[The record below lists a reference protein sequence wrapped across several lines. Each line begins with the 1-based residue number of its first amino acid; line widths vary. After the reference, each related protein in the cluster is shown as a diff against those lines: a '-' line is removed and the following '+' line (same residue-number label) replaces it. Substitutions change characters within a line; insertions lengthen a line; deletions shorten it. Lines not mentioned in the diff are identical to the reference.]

1 MKTNTIKSF
10 LTITLAMFIISV
22 AIYFFLIPSGV
33 ITGSVTGLAM
43 VLAKIT
49 SLSISTLTFVINALL
64 LILGIILIGKEF
76 GAKTIY
82 ASLLLP
88 LFLAVFERIY
98 PNNISLTQNAVFDMA
113 TYILILAFGQT
124 ILFRVNASSGGT
136 DIIAK
141 IVNSAE
147 PQFALLQCLY
157 KLICEIL
164 APYIL
169 NFFIGEVFLY
179 LIFYSQHKV
188 GLAHAR
194 GSVNNKGVVGVCGV
208 GRHRV

>member
-1 MKTNTIKSF
+1 MKTNTLKSF

-22 AIYFFLIPSGV
+22 AIYFFLIPSEV

-64 LILGIILIGKEF
+64 LILGIVLIGKEF
-76 GAKTIY
+76 GTKTIY

-88 LFLAVFERIY
+88 LFLAVFEKIY
-98 PNNISLTQNAVFDMA
+98 PNNMSLTQNAVFDMA
-113 TYILILAFGQT
+113 TYTLILAFGQT

-141 IVNSAE
+141 IVNKYTHLVLGKA
-147 PQFALLQCLY
+147 CT
-157 KLICEIL
+157 
-164 APYIL
+164 
-169 NFFIGEVFLY
+169 
-179 LIFYSQHKV
+179 
-188 GLAHAR
+188 
-194 GSVNNKGVVGVCGV
+194 
-208 GRHRV
+208 

>member
-98 PNNISLTQNAVFDMA
+98 PNNISLTQNAVFG
-113 TYILILAFGQT
+113 YIYIDFSFWTNHT
-124 ILFRVNASSGGT
+124 ISCKCIEWWNR
-136 DIIAK
+136 
-141 IVNSAE
+141 
-147 PQFALLQCLY
+147 Y
-157 KLICEIL
+157 YCE
-164 APYIL
+164 
-169 NFFIGEVFLY
+169 NR
-179 LIFYSQHKV
+179 Q
-188 GLAHAR
+188 
-194 GSVNNKGVVGVCGV
+194 
-208 GRHRV
+208 